1 MIKDEDLLK
10 TDLDDDDSIIG
21 GYKEM
26 IRMVGRRDY
35 IKYIAENVRGELGDM
50 IREAMQYGRLCAIE
64 GISIPKQ
71 RG

>member
-1 MIKDEDLLK
+1 
-10 TDLDDDDSIIG
+10 
-21 GYKEM
+21 M